1 MDSITGNIATVQS
14 SRPIQTS
21 TSPKRAE
28 TTNSVLPKPN
38 RVDNLEISKT
48 AQVFQ
53 QSNSATVAPSAT
65 NNEASNPTPI
75 NSSISPTLQQL
86 PTREPSRLP
95 GREPANS
102 DTVLA
107 TPSQDLFATIGEG
120 TSRSAEVDSSQL
132 ESYQEQYQSNQQ
144 KNINEPNFYERVA
157 DAYRD
162 QESGS
167 QLI

>member
-28 TTNSVLPKPN
+28 TTNSVLPKPSH
-38 RVDNLEISKT
+38 VDNLEISKT

-53 QSNSATVAPSAT
+53 QSNSTTVSPAAT
-65 NNEASNPTPI
+65 NSPATTQTPI
-75 NSSISPTLQQL
+75 NSTITPTLQQL
-86 PTREPSRLP
+86 PTREPSKLP
-95 GREPANS
+95 GREPANNES
-102 DTVLA
+102 VLV

-120 TSRSAEVDSSQL
+120 NSRTSEVESSQL

-144 KNINEPNFYERVA
+144 KSINEPNFYERVA